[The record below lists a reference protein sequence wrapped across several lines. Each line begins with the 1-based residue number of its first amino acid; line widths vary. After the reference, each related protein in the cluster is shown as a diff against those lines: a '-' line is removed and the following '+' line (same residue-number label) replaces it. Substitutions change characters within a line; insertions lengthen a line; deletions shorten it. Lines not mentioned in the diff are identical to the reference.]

1 MNKCFF
7 FSINGINL
15 FIIEAIFF
23 ICSKQSVNEAFFK
36 FLYIYALFQPFIFFS
51 LFLSLDQIEQI
62 ANGFHF
68 SASFFV
74 TVVVI
79 IVSEERETLL
89 SCIQVVE
96 NKISRIRKK
105 TLLTIQSYIF
115 SDFPNNTLFDFLFSI
130 C

>member
-7 FSINGINL
+7 FLASMESTFSL
-15 FIIEAIFF
+15 LKQFFF

-96 NKISRIRKK
+96 NKISRSRKK
-105 TLLTIQSYIF
+105 R
-115 SDFPNNTLFDFLFSI
+115 